1 MMALGK
7 IQLNLPSLDIIDTYI
22 FQNKKV
28 VHQAKPKKIAETA
41 SNNIQ
46 QKPQEKP
53 QGSVNSENSLK
64 ENSLNP
70 SDAIPPSNV
79 EQSNNVQ
86 TTQPTIVISKT
97 NPFTRFINETMKF
110 DIYWMGIY
118 VGSAIVYV
126 KGNENEITITSMV
139 KSAGFI
145 SNFYYVNDRAE
156 SKIEDGKPTYFALV
170 QNEGKYKGNKETIFD
185 HNNKEIIFINNL
197 KNNTTYHKNIDKMFM
212 DVLSGFF
219 YLRTLPIKLNEPV
232 SLDIF
237 DSNKFTTVQIQP
249 IKEEKIEL
257 SDNKQIDAILIKPK
271 LNTEGLFKRKGDI
284 LIWLSK
290 DDKKIPLKIETR
302 VPVGHVVAELKEY
315 KNE

>member
-1 MMALGK
+1 
-7 IQLNLPSLDIIDTYI
+7 
-22 FQNKKV
+22 
-28 VHQAKPKKIAETA
+28 
-41 SNNIQ
+41 
-46 QKPQEKP
+46 
-53 QGSVNSENSLK
+53 
-64 ENSLNP
+64 
-70 SDAIPPSNV
+70 
-79 EQSNNVQ
+79 
-86 TTQPTIVISKT
+86 
-97 NPFTRFINETMKF
+97 MKF

-185 HNNKEIIFINNL
+185 YNNKEIIFINNL

-271 LNTEGLFKRKGDI
+271 LDTEGLFKRKGDI